1 MSLAL
6 LVALVAALAM
16 WMRSRSRPIQV
27 DDPPEWP
34 PLPPLHDGAAG
45 TETIATSGDG
55 ADTVAEVSSD
65 EPGPVDAGSGEA
77 AWRLCGDDGA
87 CPDGYPIKAK
97 ESSGIFHVPGG
108 RFYDR
113 TTPDRCYPDAAS
125 AIADGYRQAK
135 T

>member
-6 LVALVAALAM
+6 IVALVAALAM

-34 PLPPLHDGAAG
+34 PLPPL
-45 TETIATSGDG
+45 GDG
-55 ADTVAEVSSD
+55 GTPGGTD
-65 EPGPVDAGSGEA
+65 PGPVADGEPEAVARA
-77 AWRLCGDDGA
+77 ATSDQVWRDGA
-87 CPDGYPIKAK
+87 HDGGCPDGFPIKAK
-97 ESSGIFHVPGG
+97 DSSGIFHVPGG

-113 TTPDRCYPDAAS
+113 TNPDRCYPDAES
-125 AIADGYRQAK
+125 AIADGYRQSK

>member
-1 MSLAL
+1 MSLAV

-34 PLPPLHDGAAG
+34 PLPPMGD
-45 TETIATSGDG
+45 ATGP
-55 ADTVAEVSSD
+55 SD
-65 EPGPVDAGSGEA
+65 EAVWRAGN
-77 AWRLCGDDGA
+77 DDGS
-87 CPDGYPIKAK
+87 CPDGFPIKANDN
-97 ESSGIFHVPGG
+97 SGIFHVPGG

-113 TTPDRCYPDAAS
+113 TNPDRCYADAAS